1 MKRVLSLLLI
11 CLCSYGVMAQ
21 LPINIGIHGGT
32 SSNRIKVKDIPQ
44 AIGTR
49 AHTGYMLGAFARVNL
64 GKRYLEPSYNY
75 SHKES
80 VVETKNEGEKDY
92 NLKMNSFDIPV
103 MLGFR
108 VLDLSILKLRAFLG
122 PVVSFPTLKDIS
134 EITDVDSDKTN
145 WRGKLGVGVD
155 VWKLTFD
162 VDYEKAFKNL
172 GHELKAPR
180 SFNFTLGLKII

>member
-64 GKRYLEPSYNY
+64 GKDR
-75 SHKES
+75 KS
-80 VVETKNEGEKDY
+80 VV
-92 NLKMNSFDIPV
+92 
-103 MLGFR
+103 
-108 VLDLSILKLRAFLG
+108 
-122 PVVSFPTLKDIS
+122 
-134 EITDVDSDKTN
+134 
-145 WRGKLGVGVD
+145 
-155 VWKLTFD
+155 
-162 VDYEKAFKNL
+162 
-172 GHELKAPR
+172 
-180 SFNFTLGLKII
+180 